1 MTPPPFRSLESPRR
15 MLAGLLVW
23 VASGCTVVG
32 APVPIAG
39 PAPAPAPTRGMPA
52 PQPVA
57 EPASQPTTEAYA
69 GLRPVRVFSE
79 VRGLWVVRSSMTS
92 EAEVREMVD
101 RAASAGFNT
110 LIVQV
115 RGRADAFYRSSLE
128 PRGETLEG
136 TEAFDPLALA
146 IELGHRRGMAV
157 HAWVNTHLVWGPT
170 GPPRSAEHLVR
181 ARPDWLGV
189 PKALAEELFTLVPG
203 DPRYFDVLRRYADE
217 NRATVEGVYTSPS
230 HPEVQARVHAV
241 WMELLDRYDLDGI
254 HFDYI
259 RFPSADFD
267 YSRGALERFRAWM
280 ADGNGVGHD
289 GLAGRQE
296 IPDPFSTAGE
306 ALGFVAAHPEAWDA
320 FRRAQITGLVRRIY
334 HSVKARRPEVV
345 VSAAVIADADDAYAH
360 RFQDWRSW
368 LSEGVLDVAVPM
380 AYTPD
385 NARFDA
391 QISEV
396 RRAAGVRERAWA
408 GVGAYLNGLEGTL
421 EKIDLA
427 RAHDAGG
434 IILFSYDWAAH
445 EAPGTD
451 DDPFLQR
458 VGRARFVGP

>member
-1 MTPPPFRSLESPRR
+1 MILRPSRSLASLRYA
-15 MLAGLLVW
+15 LAFLVAA
-23 VASGCTVVG
+23 VAAGCTVVG
-32 APVPIAG
+32 APVPIPG
-39 PAPAPAPTRGMPA
+39 PVPAEAPAREIPTA
-52 PQPVA
+52 EPVA
-57 EPASQPTTEAYA
+57 LPQATAGVYA
-69 GLRPVRVFSE
+69 GLRPVRVFPE

-101 RAASAGFNT
+101 RAGSAGFNT

-115 RGRADAFYRSSLE
+115 RGRADAFYRSTLE
-128 PRGETLEG
+128 PQGEAI
-136 TEAFDPLALA
+136 EAVPEFDPLALA

-170 GPPRSAEHLVR
+170 GPPRSDEHLVR

-189 PKALAEELFTLVPG
+189 PQALAEELFTLAPG
-203 DPRYFDVLRRYADE
+203 DPRYFDALRRYADE
-217 NRATVEGVYTSPS
+217 NRATVEGIYTSPS
-230 HPEVQARVHAV
+230 HPEVQARVHDV

-259 RFPSADFD
+259 RFPSGDFD

-280 ADGNGVGHD
+280 SNGNGVGLGGPADRHQVPARF
-289 GLAGRQE
+289 G
-296 IPDPFSTAGE
+296 TAAE
-306 ALGFVAAHPEAWDA
+306 ALGFVAAHPEAWDE
-320 FRRAQITGLVRRIY
+320 FRRVQITALVRRIY
-334 HSVKARRPEVV
+334 HAVKARRPEVV
-345 VSAAVIADADDAYAH
+345 VSAAVIADADDAYEH

-368 LSEGVLDVAVPM
+368 LTEGVLDVAVPM

-385 NARFDA
+385 NARFGA
-391 QISEV
+391 QISEL

-427 RAHDAGG
+427 RAADAGG
-434 IILFSYDWAAH
+434 VVLFSYDWAAH

-451 DDPFLQR
+451 DEPFLQR
-458 VGRARFVGP
+458 VGSARFVGP